1 MLMRGLVMGLLLG
14 LVVVA
19 RPARSG
25 AAAGP
30 PFEEPPRIESVDG
43 VLEAQL
49 AAGPSLIDVGG
60 QTALTNVYNG
70 QYIPPMLVVNRGD
83 LVRLQLTNGLQE
95 MTNLHYH
102 GFNGSPMPPGDDV
115 FIHVEPGET
124 FPYEFTVPQNQ
135 SQGLHWYHPHMH
147 GLVEPQILGGMSG
160 AYVVNGLLDPFPQL
174 QGITEHVLLLKD
186 IQIVD
191 GTVPTTNI
199 DIGAPSIRTVNGLVN
214 PTMTIRPG
222 ETQLWRFGNIAAD
235 RYYHLRLEGHVFHEI
250 ARDGNR
256 HTQLVTVPQLNLP
269 PSSRGEVLI
278 QAGRPGIYR
287 LIALPVNTGPQGDQY
302 DGAVLATLVCSGPAQ
317 RPVALPRPAQFPKLY
332 DLRDAPVARR
342 RTIVYSETVDGDQFF
357 INGKQFNED
366 VIDTRVRLGT
376 VEEWTILNAT
386 GEAHTFHIHQVDY
399 QVTNVN
405 GKRQPFTGYQDNVNI
420 PFAQSGQPGMVK
432 VIIPFINPLIL
443 GKFVFHCHIT
453 QHEDAGM
460 MATVEVTQ

>member
-1 MLMRGLVMGLLLG
+1 MRGLVVTVALG
-14 LVVVA
+14 LAVLA
-19 RPARSG
+19 GPARSG
-25 AAAGP
+25 VKEGP
-30 PFEEPPRIESVDG
+30 PFQDPPFVASVDG
-43 VLEAQL
+43 VLETEL
-49 AAGPSLIDVGG
+49 AAGPSLIEVGG
-60 QTALTNVYNG
+60 QAALTNVYNG
-70 QYIPPMLVVNRGD
+70 QYIPPTLVVNRGD
-83 LVRLQLTNGLQE
+83 QVRLQLVNGLQE

-160 AYVVNGLLDPFPQL
+160 AYIVNGLLDPFPQL

-191 GTVPTTNI
+191 GQVPQSNI

-222 ETQLWRFGNIAAD
+222 ETQLWRIGNIAAD
-235 RYYHLRLEGHVFHEI
+235 RYYHLRLEGHRFHEI

-256 HTQLVTVPQLNLP
+256 HNQLVTTQQLNLP

-287 LIALPVNTGPQGDQY
+287 LVALPVSTGPQGDQY
-302 DGAVLATLVCSGPAQ
+302 DGAELATLVCSGAAQ
-317 RPVALPRPAQFPKLY
+317 QPVALPRPAQFPRLI
-332 DLRDAPVARR
+332 DLRDAHIARR
-342 RTIVYSETVDGDQFF
+342 RMIVYSETADGDQFF
-357 INGKQFNED
+357 INGKQFDED
-366 VIDTRVRLGT
+366 TVDTRVRLGT
-376 VEEWTILNAT
+376 VEEWTILNVTA
-386 GEAHTFHIHQVDY
+386 EAHTFHIHQVDY

-405 GKRQPFTGYQDNVNI
+405 GKRQPFVGYQDNVNI
-420 PFAQSGQPGMVK
+420 PYSQSGIPGAVK
-432 VIIPFINPLIL
+432 VLIPFINPRIL
-443 GKFVFHCHIT
+443 GKFVYHCHIT

-460 MATVEVTQ
+460 MATVEVSQ